1 MLSLK
6 TYPEPRC
13 AIFCNPC
20 LVVHLATLTQNRHLF
35 HFVDWIMR
43 LMPISPLARFK
54 ARPIKWVCMLA
65 IIIGLPVGCAVLEHK
80 ERELV
85 FRIEPG
91 TASWYSGLPA
101 DVQEIELSTPSF
113 GPSQNIHAWWWPAS
127 DKNAP
132 AVLYL
137 HGSRW
142 NLTGQL
148 FRIQQLKAQGYSILA
163 IDYRGFG
170 QSMGQLPSEKS
181 VYEDARIAWA
191 RLKQLQPDPQR
202 RLIYGHSLGGAVAVD
217 LAAELG
223 NDAEKDNAPIQ
234 ARGLIIESTF
244 TNLADVATAL
254 ANTSLPVRWLLS
266 QKFDS
271 LDKIAD
277 IHMPVLIVHGTED
290 RYVPARFSEQLFE
303 AAREPKKLILVPGG
317 THNNSMQI
325 GQPAYSR
332 AIRTLLDTPASLP
345 RVTTQDQPSKNAG

>member
-1 MLSLK
+1 
-6 TYPEPRC
+6 
-13 AIFCNPC
+13 
-20 LVVHLATLTQNRHLF
+20 
-35 HFVDWIMR
+35 
-43 LMPISPLARFK
+43 MPIFSLARFK
-54 ARPIKWVCMLA
+54 ARPIRWVCLA
-65 IIIGLPVGCAVLEHK
+65 AFIVGLPVGCAVLEHK

-101 DVQEIELSTPSF
+101 DVQELELKAPSF
-113 GPSQNIHAWWWPAS
+113 GTSQNIHAWWWPAS
-127 DKNAP
+127 RKDAP
-132 AVLYL
+132 ALLYL

-148 FRIQQLKAQGYSILA
+148 FRIEQLRALGFSILA

-170 QSMGQLPSEKS
+170 QSMGQLPSEQS
-181 VYEDARIAWA
+181 VYEDARIAWE

-223 NDAEKDNAPIQ
+223 KDAEKDNAPHQ

-244 TNLADVATAL
+244 TNLADVATAV

-277 IHMPVLIVHGTED
+277 IHMPVLIVHGTDD
-290 RYVPARFSEQLFE
+290 RYVPARFSEELFE
-303 AAREPKKLILVPGG
+303 AAQEPKKLLLVPGG
-317 THNNSMQI
+317 THNNSMRLGRQAY
-325 GQPAYSR
+325 GQAIQMLLKNPA
-332 AIRTLLDTPASLP
+332 ALP
-345 RVTTQDQPSKNAG
+345 RVSQKPAQSRQAG

>member
-1 MLSLK
+1 
-6 TYPEPRC
+6 
-13 AIFCNPC
+13 
-20 LVVHLATLTQNRHLF
+20 
-35 HFVDWIMR
+35 
-43 LMPISPLARFK
+43 MPIFSLARIK
-54 ARPIKWVCMLA
+54 ARRFTWACMAAL
-65 IIIGLPVGCAVLEHK
+65 IIGLPVGCAVLEHK

-91 TASWYSGLPA
+91 NASWYSGLPA
-101 DVQEIELSTPSF
+101 DVQELELNTPSF
-113 GPSQNIHAWWWPAS
+113 GTSQNIHAWWWPATRK
-127 DKNAP
+127 DAP

-148 FRIQQLKAQGYSILA
+148 FRIEQLRALGFSILA

-170 QSMGQLPSEKS
+170 QSMGQLPSEDT
-181 VYEDARIAWA
+181 VYEDARIAWD

-223 NDAEKDNAPIQ
+223 RDAREDDTPTQ

-244 TNLADVATAL
+244 TNLADVAAAI

-277 IHMPVLIVHGTED
+277 IHMPVLIVHGTDD
-290 RYVPARFSEQLFE
+290 RYVPARFSEELFE
-303 AAREPKKLILVPGG
+303 AAQEPKNLLLVPGG
-317 THNNSMQI
+317 THNNSMRLGRQ
-325 GQPAYSR
+325 AYSQ
-332 AIRTLLDTPASLP
+332 AIQTLLKATASP
-345 RVTTQDQPSKNAG
+345 EQAKKEENRQKQAG